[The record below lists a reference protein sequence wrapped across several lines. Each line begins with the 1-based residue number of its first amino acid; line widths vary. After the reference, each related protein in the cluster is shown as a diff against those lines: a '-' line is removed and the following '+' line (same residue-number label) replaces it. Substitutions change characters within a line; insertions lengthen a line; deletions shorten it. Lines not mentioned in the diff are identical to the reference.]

1 MADGESSPLA
11 PRAPFASGE
20 FLTRFPPGSA
30 HALRLDCRR
39 EKPGWQPRLPGGL
52 IEATFAGT
60 AVLFEGRYYEVV
72 AARSVG
78 GWVSY
83 YLDPWDD
90 ACVLRRIVELSPEAT
105 AREAASRRTE
115 LGERSTATA
124 LALLT
129 PLVGLLPAEVQQ
141 RIELRYGLP
150 ASRATS
156 WSAALM
162 LAVSSA
168 LFVLGLGTAF
178 AGAQG
183 AAGAP
188 APPASAPAKYF
199 MLESILRL
207 GAGLAAGEANGT
219 LPVVALFWL
228 WRLVSR
234 RPRLA
239 PREVDPAAATA
250 RALQGESEDPSPSSD
265 RVVAAAGEPGGLE
278 VVSLLP
284 KPHWTKATG
293 IHYRDRWYRLTSAAG
308 EADARGAWHFRL
320 TEDPNAISMRS
331 ACEYD
336 PREIGE
342 LIRRA
347 EIARHATWVETLAP
361 VWGLLGEAD
370 QRRLAEIYVYLPER
384 ATGWSILGSAVFGG
398 LAVGLAGVYL
408 ATGTGDA
415 FDLFALVAGG
425 TLLADAI
432 RRLRGL
438 RRGVLLASWLEPF
451 ARPFAR
457 RFLSVSSPPDA
468 R

>member
-1 MADGESSPLA
+1 MADGESPPLA
-11 PRAPFASGE
+11 PRAPFAPGE
-20 FLTRFPPGSA
+20 FLTRFPAGSS

-39 EKPGWQPRLPGGL
+39 EKPGWQARLPGGL
-52 IEATFAGT
+52 IEAAFAGT

-105 AREAASRRTE
+105 ARETATRKAEVS
-115 LGERSTATA
+115 ERSTATA
-124 LALLT
+124 LALLA
-129 PLVGLLPAEVQQ
+129 PFVGLLPAEVQQ
-141 RIELRYGLP
+141 RIELRHGLP
-150 ASRATS
+150 ASRATA

-168 LFVLGLGTAF
+168 SFVLSLAAGI

-183 AAGAP
+183 VSGAP
-188 APPASAPAKYF
+188 TPRASAAAKYF
-199 MLESILRL
+199 LIESLLRL
-207 GAGLAAGEANGT
+207 VGALAAGEANGT
-219 LPVVALFWL
+219 LPVVAVVSL

-234 RPRLA
+234 A
-239 PREVDPAAATA
+239 PRTAHQPLIDSVPAAHAETSG
-250 RALQGESEDPSPSSD
+250 QDVPSPSSD
-265 RVVAAAGEPGGLE
+265 QVLAVPGEPGRLE
-278 VVSLLP
+278 VVSLQP

-293 IHYRDRWYRLTSAAG
+293 IHYRERWYRLASSANETAG
-308 EADARGAWHFRL
+308 RGAWRYQL
-320 TEDPNAISMRS
+320 IEDPNAISMRG

-336 PREIGE
+336 PREIVG
-342 LIRRA
+342 LLRQA

-361 VWGLLGEAD
+361 VWGLLGEVD
-370 QRRLAEIYVYLPER
+370 QRRLAELYVYLPER
-384 ATGWSILGSAVFGG
+384 ATSWSILGSAVFGG

-415 FDLFALVAGG
+415 FDGFALGAGG
-425 TLLADAI
+425 VLLADAI
-432 RRLRGL
+432 RRLRAL
-438 RRGVLLASWLEPF
+438 RRGVLLASWFGPL
-451 ARPFAR
+451 AAPFAR

>member
-11 PRAPFASGE
+11 PRAPFAPGE

-39 EKPGWQPRLPGGL
+39 EKPGWQARLPGGL

-105 AREAASRRTE
+105 AREAAGRRTE
-115 LGERSTATA
+115 LSERSTATA

-129 PLVGLLPAEVQQ
+129 PLVGLLPAEIQR
-141 RIELRYGLP
+141 RIELRHGLP
-150 ASRATS
+150 ASRATA
-156 WSAALM
+156 WSAAIL

-168 LFVLGLGTAF
+168 LFVLGLGAAF
-178 AGAQG
+178 AGAHG
-183 AAGAP
+183 AEGAS
-188 APPASAPAKYF
+188 APRAAAPAKYF
-199 MLESILRL
+199 LLESLLRL
-207 GAGLAAGEANGT
+207 GGALAAGEANGT

-234 RPRLA
+234 QPRMA
-239 PREVDPAAATA
+239 RRGTDPAAAPS
-250 RALQGESEDPSPSSD
+250 RAEPGESEEPSPSSD
-265 RVVAAAGEPGGLE
+265 QVLAVAGEPGRLE

-293 IHYRDRWYRLTSAAG
+293 IHYRDRWYRLSAAG
-308 EADARGAWHFRL
+308 EADARGAWRFHL
-320 TEDPNAISMRS
+320 TEDPNTISMRG

-342 LIRRA
+342 LMRQA

-361 VWGLLGEAD
+361 VWGLLGEPD
-370 QRRLAEIYVYLPER
+370 QRRLAEVYVYLPER
-384 ATGWSILGSAVFGG
+384 ATSWSLLGSTVFGG

-415 FDLFALVAGG
+415 FDLFALAAGG
-425 TLLADAI
+425 ALLADAI
-432 RRLRGL
+432 RRLRAL
-438 RRGVLLASWLEPF
+438 RRGVLLASWLEPL